1 MLEAAREAVSFAA
14 GRERADLDRDRMLAL
29 ALVRSVEVVGEA
41 ASQVSATCRAQYS
54 SIPWREVISMRN
66 RLIHAYFD
74 VSLDTV
80 WSTVIEDLPKLIAEL
95 EKIVGETTR
104 E

>member
-1 MLEAAREAVSFAA
+1 
-14 GRERADLDRDRMLAL
+14 
-29 ALVRSVEVVGEA
+29 
-41 ASQVSATCRAQYS
+41 
-54 SIPWREVISMRN
+54 MRN